1 MAKPL
6 TPLELRTIDEYL
18 EEAGVRY
25 DDIRHEMTDHV
36 ATAIENMDGTFK
48 DNFSRY
54 MLYNK
59 KDLLASNRA
68 FKKLARNKALGI
80 LKSTVLKP
88 QLWAVALTLFALA
101 ILSGNYSDVEDR
113 ATDLEIT
120 LLIVSSVLYVY
131 FWFYKIISRNNYSV
145 INRLVTFIYCGSIV
159 FRAGRLIDNTMVLL
173 FYYSFSITF
182 FLFLMQSLWALNKQ
196 YKLRYNA

>member
-1 MAKPL
+1 MAKQL
-6 TPLELRTIDEYL
+6 TPLQLRFIDEYL

-25 DDIRHEMTDHV
+25 DDIRYEMTDHV
-36 ATAIENMDGTFK
+36 ATSIENMEGNFGE
-48 DNFSRY
+48 NFSRY

-59 KDLLASNRA
+59 KDLLASNSA

-88 QLWAVALTLFALA
+88 QFWAVALTLFALA
-101 ILSGNYSDVEDR
+101 ILSGNYSDIEDR
-113 ATDLEIT
+113 TTDLEIT

-131 FWFYKIISRNNYSV
+131 FLFYKTISRKNYSV

-159 FRAGRLIDNTMVLL
+159 LKADRLIDNTIVLL

-182 FLFLMQSLWALNKQ
+182 FLFLMQSLWTLNKT
-196 YKLRYNA
+196 YKLRYHA

>member
-1 MAKPL
+1 VPKPL

-36 ATAIENMDGTFK
+36 ATAIESMDGTFK

-68 FKKLARNKALGI
+68 FKKLARNKAWGI
-80 LKSTVLKP
+80 VKRNCLKP
-88 QLWAVALTLFALA
+88 QLWAVALTLFTLALQ
-101 ILSGNYSDVEDR
+101 SGNSQDIEDV
-113 ATDLEIT
+113 ATKLEIT
-120 LLIVSSVLYVY
+120 LLLVSFGLYAY
-131 FWFYKIISRNNYSV
+131 CFLYRTISRKNYSV
-145 INRLVTFIYCGSIV
+145 MNRLVTFIYCGSIG
-159 FRAGRLIDNTMVLL
+159 FKADMFIDNTMVLL

-182 FLFLMQSLWALNKQ
+182 FLFLMQSLWVLNRT
-196 YKLRYNA
+196 YKLQYHA

>member
-1 MAKPL
+1 MAKQL
-6 TPLELRTIDEYL
+6 TPLQLRFIDEYL

-36 ATAIENMDGTFK
+36 ATAIENMEGNFGE
-48 DNFSRY
+48 NFSRY

-59 KDLLASNRA
+59 RNLLASNRA
-68 FKKLARNKALGI
+68 FKKLARNKAWGI
-80 LKSTVLKP
+80 LKSNCLKP
-88 QLWAVALTLFALA
+88 QLWAMTVTLFTLA
-101 ILSGNYSDVEDR
+101 ILSGNYNDVEDV
-113 ATDLEIT
+113 ATNLEIT

-145 INRLVTFIYCGSIV
+145 INRLVTFIYFGSIV
-159 FRAGRLIDNTMVLL
+159 FKADRLIDNTMVLL

-182 FLFLMQSLWALNKQ
+182 FLFLMQSLWTLNKT
-196 YKLRYNA
+196 YKLRYHA

>member
-1 MAKPL
+1 MAKQL
-6 TPLELRTIDEYL
+6 TPLQLRFIDEYL

-36 ATAIENMDGTFK
+36 ATAIENMEGNFGE
-48 DNFSRY
+48 NFSRY

-59 KDLLASNRA
+59 RNLLASNRA
-68 FKKLARNKALGI
+68 FKKLARNKAWGI
-80 LKSTVLKP
+80 LKSNCLKP
-88 QLWAVALTLFALA
+88 QLWAMTVTLFTLA
-101 ILSGNYSDVEDR
+101 ILSGNYNDVEDV
-113 ATDLEIT
+113 ATNLEIT
-120 LLIVSSVLYVY
+120 LLIVSSVLYLY

-159 FRAGRLIDNTMVLL
+159 LKADRLIDNTIVLL

-182 FLFLMQSLWALNKQ
+182 FLFLMQSLWTLNKT
-196 YKLRYNA
+196 YKLRYHA